1 MTRCGQPRELPA
13 SIDLSAYRIV
23 QEALTNVVKHA
34 RTNSC
39 RVLIGYGQDELI
51 LEVTD
56 NGLGL
61 PAMAGAGVSQHG
73 SSLALAVGAPG
84 PVGAGI
90 GGGSAGE
97 AVLPAVSTTPGSNTP
112 DGSAGDGWA
121 GQRCVIGGS
130 GHGII
135 GMRERVSLLG
145 GEFSAGPLPGYGFQ
159 VSAHTRC
166 LREAPRPG
174 MTLRVV
180 VADDQALVRVG
191 FCGIIAA
198 TPGFTVVGEAGN
210 GAEAVEAARRTSPDV
225 ILMDVRMPVMDGI
238 EATRRITASSDVRAL
253 ILTTFD
259 LDEYV
264 FAALRA
270 GASGFLLKD
279 TLPADLLTAIR
290 VIAAGEALL
299 APSVTRRLIG
309 EFTRTRLGTGPGSGV
324 EPGSGAGPGSGDPRA
339 AAQGSGSGS
348 PCDRLQR
355 VLTER
360 ELEVLTMVARGMSN
374 AEIAEELT
382 ISPAT
387 AKTHVAHL
395 LTKLD
400 ARDRIQLVII
410 AYQSGLCDSGGRPPE
425 PPAGPRRSSP

>member
-1 MTRCGQPRELPA
+1 
-13 SIDLSAYRIV
+13 
-23 QEALTNVVKHA
+23 
-34 RTNSC
+34 
-39 RVLIGYGQDELI
+39 
-51 LEVTD
+51 
-56 NGLGL
+56 
-61 PAMAGAGVSQHG
+61 
-73 SSLALAVGAPG
+73 
-84 PVGAGI
+84 
-90 GGGSAGE
+90 
-97 AVLPAVSTTPGSNTP
+97 
-112 DGSAGDGWA
+112 
-121 GQRCVIGGS
+121 
-130 GHGII
+130 
-135 GMRERVSLLG
+135 
-145 GEFSAGPLPGYGFQ
+145 
-159 VSAHTRC
+159 
-166 LREAPRPG
+166 

-210 GAEAVEAARRTSPDV
+210 GAEAVETARRTRPDV

-238 EATRRITASSDVRAL
+238 EATRRITASTDVRAL

-290 VIAAGEALL
+290 VVAAGDALL

-309 EFTRTRLGTGPGSGV
+309 EFTRTP
-324 EPGSGAGPGSGDPRA
+324 PGAGPGPGPA
-339 AAQGSGSGS
+339 AGAPQGAVQAAGQASEPGSA
-348 PCDRLQR
+348 CDRLQR

-360 ELEVLTMVARGMSN
+360 EFEVLQMVARGMSN

-410 AYQSGLCDSGGRPPE
+410 AYQSGLVST
-425 PPAGPRRSSP
+425 AG

>member
-1 MTRCGQPRELPA
+1 
-13 SIDLSAYRIV
+13 
-23 QEALTNVVKHA
+23 
-34 RTNSC
+34 
-39 RVLIGYGQDELI
+39 
-51 LEVTD
+51 
-56 NGLGL
+56 
-61 PAMAGAGVSQHG
+61 
-73 SSLALAVGAPG
+73 
-84 PVGAGI
+84 
-90 GGGSAGE
+90 
-97 AVLPAVSTTPGSNTP
+97 
-112 DGSAGDGWA
+112 
-121 GQRCVIGGS
+121 
-130 GHGII
+130 
-135 GMRERVSLLG
+135 
-145 GEFSAGPLPGYGFQ
+145 
-159 VSAHTRC
+159 
-166 LREAPRPG
+166 

-210 GAEAVEAARRTSPDV
+210 GAEAVEAAGRTKPDV

-238 EATRRITASSDVRAL
+238 EATRRITESTDVRAL

-279 TLPADLLTAIR
+279 TLPTDLLTAIR
-290 VIAAGEALL
+290 VVAAGDALL

-309 EFTRTRLGTGPGSGV
+309 EFARTLSIPGPITGRAAGTAQAS
-324 EPGSGAGPGSGDPRA
+324 AQASGDSQPSLTW
-339 AAQGSGSGS
+339 GK
-348 PCDRLQR
+348 LQR
-355 VLTER
+355 VLTDR
-360 ELEVLTMVARGMSN
+360 ELEVLKMVARGMSN

-410 AYQSGLCDSGGRPPE
+410 AYQSGL
-425 PPAGPRRSSP
+425 AGC

>member
-1 MTRCGQPRELPA
+1 
-13 SIDLSAYRIV
+13 
-23 QEALTNVVKHA
+23 
-34 RTNSC
+34 
-39 RVLIGYGQDELI
+39 
-51 LEVTD
+51 
-56 NGLGL
+56 
-61 PAMAGAGVSQHG
+61 
-73 SSLALAVGAPG
+73 
-84 PVGAGI
+84 
-90 GGGSAGE
+90 
-97 AVLPAVSTTPGSNTP
+97 
-112 DGSAGDGWA
+112 
-121 GQRCVIGGS
+121 
-130 GHGII
+130 
-135 GMRERVSLLG
+135 
-145 GEFSAGPLPGYGFQ
+145 
-159 VSAHTRC
+159 
-166 LREAPRPG
+166 

-210 GAEAVEAARRTSPDV
+210 GAEAVETARRTRPDV

-238 EATRRITASSDVRAL
+238 EATRRITASTDVRAL

-290 VIAAGEALL
+290 VVAAGDALL

-309 EFTRTRLGTGPGSGV
+309 EFTRTAPGIGTDHGTSDPPTTAQASETGS
-324 EPGSGAGPGSGDPRA
+324 A
-339 AAQGSGSGS
+339 
-348 PCDRLQR
+348 CDRLQR

-360 ELEVLTMVARGMSN
+360 ELEVLQMVARGMSN

-410 AYQSGLCDSGGRPPE
+410 AYQSGLVST
-425 PPAGPRRSSP
+425 AG